1 MNLQQFS
8 TDYDIPS
15 YLVTRSVKELYGKSF
30 PETLNH
36 FRIEKIKE
44 MLLDPK
50 KEHLKIE
57 SLAYEVGYT
66 SPSAFY
72 AAFKKS
78 TGQTPTA
85 YQKKARRLSA

>member
-1 MNLQQFS
+1 M
-8 TDYDIPS
+8 PS
-15 YLVTRSVKELYGKSF
+15 YLVTRSVKLLYDRSF

-36 FRIEKIKE
+36 FRVEEVKQ

-57 SLAYEVGYT
+57 SLAYDVGFA

-72 AAFKKS
+72 AAFKKC

-85 YQKKARRLSA
+85 YQKEAQLLSA